1 MGQMRQIRQE
11 ALGLLEATKTAL
23 IFLRGQDPLPLA
35 SDESERQEV
44 MAVLRAAIEKAE
56 PHTFDESLSSIRL
69 TMTHPS
75 WRELLKIFD
84 DLTSVEDRL
93 VRNALVEG
101 FRETKQRVYTTLSI
115 NPRILRRLKFIF
127 LHMAPSNQ
135 DKAFKRLADQIAE
148 DGLSKNPM
156 EILGQMGL

>member
-75 WRELLKIFD
+75 WR
-84 DLTSVEDRL
+84 
-93 VRNALVEG
+93 
-101 FRETKQRVYTTLSI
+101 
-115 NPRILRRLKFIF
+115 
-127 LHMAPSNQ
+127 
-135 DKAFKRLADQIAE
+135 
-148 DGLSKNPM
+148 
-156 EILGQMGL
+156 